1 MANAD
6 LQLNACPRA
15 IAKVRKERDLLP
27 SHTIKKHIHQPMPK
41 KQTNVNKQRL
51 TIPWNTKTDN
61 HYDRQDSIMP

>member
-27 SHTIKKHIHQPMPK
+27 SHTIKKTHPPTNAQETNK
-41 KQTNVNKQRL
+41 CQQTAS
-51 TIPWNTKTDN
+51 N
-61 HYDRQDSIMP
+61 HTLEHKNR